1 MATVIVYPNGD
12 GTLTNWLNESSGST
26 NRYLSVDEGTD
37 SPNDTDFI
45 NCTNQN
51 TNGFLLLGNMPSDF
65 GTATAVTI
73 KMRTKTGTKGDYL
86 HWDYCQI
93 IAANEVDFITSSVS
107 MTNGNLSAT
116 TYTYNPSTIFVT
128 NKTGWDGAVLKFR
141 AGTGTSSSVHL
152 YAAQVEITYTPAAS
166 GNTYNETASGGA
178 SAAGSATI
186 SRYCN
191 ITASGGV
198 SAAGTADISRY
209 CNITAS
215 GGVSA
220 AGTADM
226 VEILPVI
233 TGSGGVSAAGTA
245 VINVKYLF
253 TTSGGA
259 SAAGS
264 ATININGQTEDQ
276 SYNSTYYPDNIAIS
290 KLRKFKIKP
299 IILIRPEGFD
309 Y

>member
-1 MATVIVYPNGD
+1 
-12 GTLTNWLNESSGST
+12 
-26 NRYLSVDEGTD
+26 
-37 SPNDTDFI
+37 
-45 NCTNQN
+45 
-51 TNGFLLLGNMPSDF
+51 
-65 GTATAVTI
+65 
-73 KMRTKTGTKGDYL
+73 
-86 HWDYCQI
+86 
-93 IAANEVDFITSSVS
+93 
-107 MTNGNLSAT
+107 
-116 TYTYNPSTIFVT
+116 
-128 NKTGWDGAVLKFR
+128 
-141 AGTGTSSSVHL
+141 
-152 YAAQVEITYTPAAS
+152 
-166 GNTYNETASGGA
+166 
-178 SAAGSATI
+178 
-186 SRYCN
+186 
-191 ITASGGV
+191 
-198 SAAGTADISRY
+198 
-209 CNITAS
+209 
-215 GGVSA
+215 
-220 AGTADM
+220 M

>member
-198 SAAGTADISRY
+198 SAAGTAD
-209 CNITAS
+209 
-215 GGVSA
+215 
-220 AGTADM
+220 M